1 MDNPGLK
8 SGSTLAFM
16 GDAVFGI
23 LVRSRLCQ
31 TNRPAGDLHKLSVKL
46 VNANAQALAY
56 KLIEP
61 MLIENEITFFKRGR
75 NLHTSSVP
83 KNSSLAQ
90 YHAATGLEALFG
102 YLYLSEQT
110 DRINELFKVI
120 WDDFCGNN

>member
-1 MDNPGLK
+1 MDNPGLL
-8 SGSTLAFM
+8 SPSTLAFM

-23 LVRSRLCQ
+23 LVRSHLCQ
-31 TNRPAGDLHKLSVKL
+31 INRPAGDLHKLSVKL
-46 VNANAQALAY
+46 VNANAQALSF

-61 MLIENEITFFKRGR
+61 MLTETEITFFKRGR
-75 NLHTSSVP
+75 NIHTSSVP

-102 YLYLSEQT
+102 YLYLGEQT
-110 DRINELFKVI
+110 DRIDELFKVI